1 MADDKPAD
9 PSAQFQE
16 YVTQWERSVD
26 QFFNQLMGNEQ
37 FSQSMNQMQGLQIE
51 FQKNFRDSMANQ
63 LTSMNMPSRDD
74 VLQIG
79 EDIRVLDARLG
90 RMEDKLNQL
99 IEKLIHG
106 TFPLGHIL
114 LDLVRRIGRFII
126 CHY

>member
-1 MADDKPAD
+1 MADDKPTLD

-74 VLQIG
+74 ILQIG

-99 IEKLIHG
+99 LGNEGSSGTSKKSGPPRTKQPPEKKEQ
-106 TFPLGHIL
+106 
-114 LDLVRRIGRFII
+114 
-126 CHY
+126 